1 MIRIMEDN
9 KNFELKIF
17 DLVGWYLLFLVFQK
31 FLGCK
36 YSLISFHHLTEQSNI
51 IPEFLIFHVLL
62 SVRLAFPVN
71 TM

>member
-17 DLVGWYLLFLVFQK
+17 GLLGWYLFFLVFQR

-36 YSLISFHHLTEQSNI
+36 YSLISFHHLTEESNI
-51 IPEFLIFHVLL
+51 TPELFIFHVLL
-62 SVRLAFPVN
+62 SVRLSSLKPF
-71 TM
+71 

>member
-17 DLVGWYLLFLVFQK
+17 DLLGWYLFFLVFQR

-36 YSLISFHHLTEQSNI
+36 YSLISFHHLTEESNI
-51 IPEFLIFHVLL
+51 TPELFIFHVLL
-62 SVRLAFPVN
+62 SVRLSSLKPF
-71 TM
+71 